1 MPEQFPVVDSDGH
14 IVEPPAVWQ
23 EYAEAAYRDLVI
35 QVRPTSSG
43 DELWIE
49 GRPRPGVNPA
59 PTCHPGAFSDPDTPV
74 RWADLLPGGFDPA
87 ARVAVLDEEGF
98 ARAVFFPSIYLLSG
112 DIEDPAVAAANSR
125 AYNNWIADFCAAAPD
140 RLFAFGIAPLQDVGE
155 AVREVERAAGL
166 GLRGVTI
173 RPERYHG
180 LAVDAPECEPFWAA
194 AQDHDLTVVF
204 HGSFGSRM
212 PSFATTRYTNM
223 FFTHMVCHPFEQ
235 MAAMM
240 DTICGGVLDRFR
252 RLRVGFFEAG
262 LGWLPYWLERMD
274 EHFDEMRHLVPWLER
289 RPSDAFRDQC
299 FVTWEP
305 NEVNDLRQLTEMG
318 LSGCVLWG
326 SDYPHFD
333 CTYPG
338 ALTAADKGLAQLD
351 PAVRTAVL
359 RDNPARFAR
368 LDH

>member
-1 MPEQFPVVDSDGH
+1 MPPGCVQRSGH
-14 IVEPPAVWQ
+14 
-23 EYAEAAYRDLVI
+23 
-35 QVRPTSSG
+35 
-43 DELWIE
+43 
-49 GRPRPGVNPA
+49 PRA
-59 PTCHPGAFSDPDTPV
+59 
-74 RWADLLPGGFDPA
+74 WADLLPGGYDPA
-87 ARVAVLDEEGF
+87 ARLAVLDEEGF

-112 DIEDPAVAAANSR
+112 DIEDPAVAAANAR

-140 RLFAFGIAPLQDVGE
+140 RLFAL
-155 AVREVERAAGL
+155 RHRAAAGRRRGGARGRAGGGL

-240 DTICGGVLDRFR
+240 DTICGGVLDRFP

-262 LGWLPYWLERMD
+262 LGWLPYWLGRMD

-289 RPSDAFRDQC
+289 RPSDAFREQC

-305 NEVNDLRQLTEMG
+305 DEVDDLRQLTEMG

-359 RDNPARFAR
+359 RDNPARFAA